1 MAIESLSARPR
12 CGTRRRSETPVPES
26 ILTILKL
33 LFLALLY
40 LFFFRVLRAV
50 WVETHEP
57 KAEAGSRGRRGSGGP
72 APAAAA
78 VAVTAGRLRVI
89 APPERKGAVF
99 ELGDEVTVGRAS
111 GCQVSLAEDTT
122 VSQLHAR
129 VFRQDGK
136 LLVED
141 LGSTNGSFLNRR
153 PITGAMPLR
162 RGDRLQFGQTVLE
175 VVR

>member
-1 MAIESLSARPR
+1 
-12 CGTRRRSETPVPES
+12 VPES
-26 ILTILKL
+26 ILTVLKL

-57 KAEAGSRGRRGSGGP
+57 KPEAAPRPRRGGG
-72 APAAAA
+72 AAAA
-78 VAVTAGRLRVI
+78 PAVTAGRLRVI
-89 APPERKGAVF
+89 APPERKGVVF

-111 GCQVSLAEDTT
+111 GCQVSLADDTT

-129 VFRQDGK
+129 VFRRDGK

-153 PITGAMPLR
+153 PVTGAMPLR